1 MKSSVN
7 KNWGFKTAA
16 GFLGLCLTVTFMVVG
31 CGQNSHTTAPTPV
44 PELNAGY
51 GGDDVTN
58 GNYDINFSLQA
69 DAGDPNYQPESVTLT
84 FDSPDGS
91 IVYFSGQFRAGMN
104 LLVDDPLSIDPRS
117 TQTWGKIKAAI
128 KQGEIKNGSKFV
140 FDKKLW
146 AQDQGSFSMYY
157 RMFTGQNGAF
167 VAPSQRAAPRDLR
180 MTAFVIN
187 QYGLSNST
195 SVTMPVRYR
204 YAFDDEALGQ
214 GVDSVDG
221 SRSYLQQDPTT
232 NRVIA
237 GLEWVSNTSLL
248 NSNIACMASFG
259 LTYPFNFVDM
269 TGTHGHN
276 FAVNV
281 TSIRMSDGQW
291 KPASVQ
297 KNTVLEAMG
306 TALGGSLAT
315 FEPTAAYEG
324 LCNRKVWGIVLI
336 DRFIDLDVN
345 GLRFTVSENGQ
356 SMDVIYGLTK
366 MEAF

>member
-7 KNWGFKTAA
+7 KNWGFKTAT
-16 GFLGLCLTVTFMVVG
+16 GIFGLCLTVTFLMVG

-91 IVYFSGQFRAGMN
+91 IMYFSGQFRAGMN
-104 LLVDDPLSIDPRS
+104 LLIDDPLSIDPRS
-117 TQTWGKIKAAI
+117 TQSWSKIKAAI

-157 RMFTGQNGAF
+157 RMFTGQNGTF
-167 VAPSQRAAPRDLR
+167 VPEAQRASPRALR

-195 SVTMPVRYR
+195 SVIMPVRYR

-214 GVDSVDG
+214 GVDAVDG
-221 SRSYLQQDPTT
+221 SRSYPADPAV
-232 NRVIA
+232 NRVIP
-237 GLEWVSNTSLL
+237 GLEWVSNPSLL
-248 NSNIACMASFG
+248 NTNPACMAAFG
-259 LTYPFNFVDM
+259 LTYPYDYVDM

-281 TSIRMSDGQW
+281 SSMRLSSGQW
-291 KPASVQ
+291 TPVSVQ
-297 KNTVLEAMG
+297 KTTVLQAMG